1 MERGIDV
8 KRACLVQ
15 PRKKFVCYLLIPN
28 LAIQDKKTG
37 WGRGVKDMLFRKK
50 H

>member
-8 KRACLVQ
+8 KRSCLVQ

-37 WGRGVKDMLFRKK
+37 WGRGVKDMLF
-50 H
+50 